1 MKTRSLILTVLALT
15 FALAPSTPNTAFAKG
30 KNSYSARLVSPKAGQ
45 VLKPGQVVRIEWT
58 ADYPEVDLD
67 MCEMEILLSIDGG
80 HVYNFVSEQRNPK
93 IQFYNWTVPA
103 TPTKTAILDIR
114 FGCLALYPETPSPQ
128 IRSTFVIAGD

>member
-15 FALAPSTPNTAFAKG
+15 FALVPSTPNTAFAKG
-30 KNSYSARLVSPKAGQ
+30 KNTYSARLISPKAGA
-45 VLKPGQVVRIEWT
+45 VLKPGQVVRIEWA
-58 ADYPEVDLD
+58 ADFPDVDLD

-80 HVYNFVSEQRNPK
+80 QVYNFVSNQRNPK
-93 IQFYNWTVPA
+93 IQYYNWTVPA

-128 IRSTFVIAGD
+128 IRSTFVIAD